1 MRCRYC
7 GQEIPEGML
16 YCEACGHEV
25 RIVPDYNPLDDMLTE
40 QVKVSIDGNGDD
52 YLVYDDATFQTRAT
66 SARRTTGRTST
77 GRTGRTNTGRTRA
90 GNTGRTAGRGNTDRM
105 RTGRGNTDRMRTSRG
120 NTDRM
125 RTGRGATGY
134 IDSREERR
142 RQVEKKKARLRKKR
156 RKVLLVLALIIA
168 AIAGICFFIYKN
180 SYAGIVRAG
189 YKAISTQEY
198 GRAEECFKRAIS
210 KNSDKADAYAGLA
223 DAYVRQDDLNSAEA
237 MYADA
242 IAKHRKNAGIY
253 EACIKFY
260 LKTEQPL
267 KIPVL
272 LDDADES
279 ITEEL
284 AEYVVDRPKY
294 SLDSEETYD
303 DVQQLTLTCE
313 GMPMYYTTD
322 GSDPT
327 LKSQKYTEPI
337 QIGEGETTVKA
348 FAVNKDGV
356 PSLMVEKIYVVE
368 FPIEEAPAISPSTGQ
383 YEEAVEIEI
392 KVPDG
397 YEAYYTTNGED
408 PTTAS
413 KKYTGPIDMPEGETL
428 FKAVLVNAGGRLSGI
443 TTRNYVLDKGE

>member
-40 QVKVSIDGNGDD
+40 QVKVSIGGNGDDD
-52 YLVYDDATFQTRAT
+52 YLVYDDTTFQTRAT
-66 SARRTTGRTST
+66 SARGGTGRTGA
-77 GRTGRTNTGRTRA
+77 GRTGRTNTGRTRT
-90 GNTGRTAGRGNTDRM
+90 GNTGRNTGRMRTGPTRKGNTDRM
-105 RTGRGNTDRMRTSRG
+105 RTGRR
-120 NTDRM
+120 
-125 RTGRGATGY
+125 ATGY
-134 IDSREERR
+134 MDGRGPVSREEKR
-142 RQVEKKKARLRKKR
+142 RQAEKKKARLRKKR
-156 RKVLLVLALIIA
+156 RKVLLILALIIA
-168 AIAGICFFIYKN
+168 AIAGACFFIYKN

-189 YKAISTQEY
+189 YKAISSQEY

-223 DAYVRQDDLNSAEA
+223 DAYVKQEDLNSAEA
-237 MYADA
+237 LFTDA
-242 IAKHRKNAGIY
+242 IAKHRKNADIY
-253 EACIKFY
+253 EACIKYY
-260 LKTEQPL
+260 LKTDQSL
-267 KIPVL
+267 KIPIL

-279 ITEEL
+279 ITEKL

-303 DVQQLTLTCE
+303 DVQQLTLTSD

-327 LKSQKYTEPI
+327 LQSQKYTEPI

-383 YEEAVEIEI
+383 YEEATKIEI

-397 YEAYYTTNGED
+397 YEAYYTTNGDD

-413 KKYTGPIDMPEGETL
+413 KKYTEPIDMPEGETL
-428 FKAVLVNAGGRLSGI
+428 FKAVLVNASGRLSGI

>member
-40 QVKVSIDGNGDD
+40 QVKVSIGGNGDDD
-52 YLVYDDATFQTRAT
+52 YLVYDDTTFQTRAT
-66 SARRTTGRTST
+66 SARGGTGRTGA
-77 GRTGRTNTGRTRA
+77 GRTGRTNTGRTRT
-90 GNTGRTAGRGNTDRM
+90 GNTGRMRTGSTRKGNTDRM
-105 RTGRGNTDRMRTSRG
+105 RTGRR
-120 NTDRM
+120 
-125 RTGRGATGY
+125 ATGY
-134 IDSREERR
+134 MDGRGPVSREEKR
-142 RQVEKKKARLRKKR
+142 RQAEKKKARLRKKR
-156 RKVLLVLALIIA
+156 RKVLLILALIIA
-168 AIAGICFFIYKN
+168 AIAGVCFFIYKN

-223 DAYVRQDDLNSAEA
+223 DAYVKQEDLNSAEA
-237 MYADA
+237 LFTDA
-242 IAKHRKNAGIY
+242 IAKHRKNADIY
-253 EACIKFY
+253 EACIKYY
-260 LKTEQPL
+260 LKTDQSL
-267 KIPVL
+267 KIPIL

-279 ITEEL
+279 ITEKL

-303 DVQQLTLTCE
+303 DVQQLTLTSD

-327 LKSQKYTEPI
+327 LQSQKYTEPI

-383 YEEAVEIEI
+383 YEEATKIEI

-397 YEAYYTTNGED
+397 YEAYYTTNGDD

-413 KKYTGPIDMPEGETL
+413 KKYTEPIDMPEGETL
-428 FKAVLVNAGGRLSGI
+428 FKAVLVNASGRLSGI